1 MDKEAKLQYDA
12 FLEAGDLEMLLPG
25 ASGEWEKDKKLFIKA
40 YQAHKELLE
49 KLILLCIRFFS

>member
-12 FLEAGDLEMLLPG
+12 FLDTGDLEMLLPG

-49 KLILLCIRFFS
+49 KLNIN